1 MWSEEAVNPWSVA
14 LYNRW
19 YSDYK
24 CNEGIYSI
32 NTFNVAINKN
42 WGKGYR
48 AFIAIDNLFDK
59 ENVNINAYGR
69 LWHAGVEM
77 TF

>member
-1 MWSEEAVNPWSVA
+1 MNPCSIA

-24 CNEGIYSI
+24 CNEGGYSI
-32 NTFNVAINKN
+32 NTFNVAVNKN

-59 ENVNINAYGR
+59 ENANINAYGR
-69 LWHAGVEM
+69 LWRAGVEM
-77 TF
+77 TL